1 MSRARSRT
9 GELNIATSNVRSLS
23 LTGRRGAGH
32 AEVLLQKCKVLGCDV
47 IGLQETRRPGR
58 TEFATA
64 GYRVFCSGVDGS
76 TGRAGQHGVGLAVK
90 ESIIREATWTQ
101 ELTNERLMS
110 MTFNLTGKS
119 NAVTF
124 IVAYGPTDTVSNTR
138 EQKAVFWADLES
150 AVSRVL
156 SSDYLFVLIDANART
171 DVRIREEDRKVIGA
185 YGRDTRVSDSNGTS
199 LLRFAG
205 DNKLALV
212 NTFFSAPK
220 GCTSCT
226 FNGTRPADRKRID
239 YIITRQPHRK
249 LVRNVT
255 VHLQPHAD
263 SDHNIVCARVR
274 LPGRFARNRK
284 QRAPTGRKSI
294 DRRAITSDTDRRER
308 LIQLVTIQL
317 TQTEL
322 GGLGGTVGEKAALFT
337 DTLLRSAEEVMP
349 GQIRQ
354 SRISGL
360 LEDEAMH
367 DEFEEAWTERKE
379 ARKAVHGTVAGGS
392 AFRALRTA
400 CKKLRDV
407 IQAAEDRYLEV
418 FACELEE
425 FIAAGDL
432 RGWYGHLKGGW
443 KLQSKKLRGAQYIRD
458 ENGKL
463 LRKLDEIRA
472 RWRRYFTS
480 LLNTTSVTLNRTI
493 IEGLSQKPI
502 ALSLGDPPVVSET
515 KKALRS
521 MANGKAMGPDELP
534 VELLKLGLSDSSH
547 EILLPFHDIIVA
559 VWMTGEVP
567 QEWKDATIKV
577 LHKKKDRTECSN
589 YRGLSLVAHAGK
601 VLLKI
606 VANRLGDFIVVLQR
620 LSPLLFNIFFAAV
633 IIVVLQRFAGDPL
646 IVSDLVYLDDA
657 PKGEDGRP
665 RKEGTLEMVRRAVR
679 GMLYADDAGV
689 VSTSP
694 RGLTRMMGVIVVTC
708 QEFGLTV
715 SEKKT
720 EAMHLWSHPH
730 TTSNALRIE
739 AAGQRYKQT
748 TEFVY
753 LGGAISESA
762 DLDIE
767 VKRRIGA
774 AWASV
779 RKYSSQLYD
788 RRNAR
793 LSLKIRLF
801 KAEVM
806 EAMLYGCAT
815 WTMRS
820 QDFSSLRTAHHKLL
834 LRIIGFRRKDRI
846 GYKPLSYREVLERTG
861 SERIETTIR
870 KRQLGFA
877 GALVRQGD
885 SRLSKRVMFGRLA
898 VQGPKR
904 GGRPATSW
912 VDCLQKNLEAFG
924 AVPRKGKGR
933 KWVAFGVVVKDG
945 RDWMTAAKNMGK
957 WHRGVERGAEALDS
971 AWRRADLRQSN
982 VQLQREVSEVVQ

>member
-1 MSRARSRT
+1 M
-9 GELNIATSNVRSLS
+9 
-23 LTGRRGAGH
+23 
-32 AEVLLQKCKVLGCDV
+32 
-47 IGLQETRRPGR
+47 
-58 TEFATA
+58 
-64 GYRVFCSGVDGS
+64 
-76 TGRAGQHGVGLAVK
+76 
-90 ESIIREATWTQ
+90 
-101 ELTNERLMS
+101 
-110 MTFNLTGKS
+110 
-119 NAVTF
+119 
-124 IVAYGPTDTVSNTR
+124 
-138 EQKAVFWADLES
+138 AD
-150 AVSRVL
+150 
-156 SSDYLFVLIDANART
+156 
-171 DVRIREEDRKVIGA
+171 
-185 YGRDTRVSDSNGTS
+185 
-199 LLRFAG
+199 
-205 DNKLALV
+205 
-212 NTFFSAPK
+212 
-220 GCTSCT
+220 
-226 FNGTRPADRKRID
+226 
-239 YIITRQPHRK
+239 
-249 LVRNVT
+249 
-255 VHLQPHAD
+255 
-263 SDHNIVCARVR
+263 
-274 LPGRFARNRK
+274 
-284 QRAPTGRKSI
+284 
-294 DRRAITSDTDRRER
+294 
-308 LIQLVTIQL
+308 
-317 TQTEL
+317 
-322 GGLGGTVGEKAALFT
+322 
-337 DTLLRSAEEVMP
+337 
-349 GQIRQ
+349 
-354 SRISGL
+354 
-360 LEDEAMH
+360 
-367 DEFEEAWTERKE
+367 
-379 ARKAVHGTVAGGS
+379 
-392 AFRALRTA
+392 
-400 CKKLRDV
+400 
-407 IQAAEDRYLEV
+407 
-418 FACELEE
+418 
-425 FIAAGDL
+425 
-432 RGWYGHLKGGW
+432 
-443 KLQSKKLRGAQYIRD
+443 
-458 ENGKL
+458 
-463 LRKLDEIRA
+463 
-472 RWRRYFTS
+472 
-480 LLNTTSVTLNRTI
+480 
-493 IEGLSQKPI
+493 
-502 ALSLGDPPVVSET
+502 
-515 KKALRS
+515 
-521 MANGKAMGPDELP
+521 GKAMGPDELP

-606 VANRLGDFIVVLQR
+606 VANRLGDFCDQAGILPEEQCGFRLQR
-620 LSPLLFNIFFAAV
+620 STTDMMFVVRRLQELGRTSNTSLEICFIDLAKAYDSVDRVLLWEILARFGVPPRMIKVIRMSHDGMRARVQLDDGDFSAWFSVCQGLRQRCVLSPLLFNIFFAAV
-633 IIVVLQRFAGDPL
+633 IIVVLQRFAEDPL

-665 RKEGTLEMVRRAVR
+665 RKEGTLEMVRRAVW

-715 SEKKT
+715 SEKTT

-767 VKRRIGA
+767 IKRRIGA

-793 LSLKIRLF
+793 LSLKIR
-801 KAEVM
+801 
-806 EAMLYGCAT
+806 T
-815 WTMRS
+815 T
-820 QDFSSLRTAHHKLL
+820 HHKLL

-971 AWRRADLRQSN
+971 AWRRVDLRQSS